1 MRRTTGDEGF
11 TLVETVVAMLVFA
24 ILSSGVIASTITISR
39 MTADNRSRIVATD
52 LAAQATDAVRL
63 AGDPFSVYSGTTT
76 QTVGGRTYTV
86 ARAATWVGSS
96 GTDAT
101 CGSATN
107 LQYKRITVTVT
118 WAGMAVTTQPVR
130 SDTLLAS
137 TTKVTDASTGA
148 ILVSVLDST
157 GAGESGVSVAIAP
170 GSTGTAL
177 TSQPGATDADG
188 CTYATQV
195 VPGTYTVTAS
205 RTGFRDNKQAA
216 SPVSTVS
223 VTAGS
228 TVTAAFQYDAAAALT
243 IVHAA
248 NAPSVTTVTPLLPTN
263 LQTTL
268 VPVGGT
274 STVYPVLT
282 SNAATSASVWPVSSG
297 YTAIAGSLTDVTGNT
312 TRCAS
317 FDPGAWPAGMSG
329 ATSLPAGARAAGA
342 PASPGGSATVNEK
355 MGILTVTASDLAATA
370 GSTLTATPVNPTTT
384 TAGGNP
390 GCASP
395 PTPLT
400 FGGVLVRNGTIT
412 IALPYGAWTLSSSST
427 TALASAKAVSNFV
440 GNTTVV
446 NATGSGTTAAPK
458 TIAVTLDPRAAR

>member
-1 MRRTTGDEGF
+1 MRRTTGDGGF
-11 TLVETVVAMLVFA
+11 TLIETVVAMLVFA
-24 ILSSGVIASTITISR
+24 ILSSGVVASTITISR

-63 AGDPFSVYSGTTT
+63 AGDPFTVYSGTTT
-76 QTVGGRTYTV
+76 QSVGGRTYTV
-86 ARAATWVGSS
+86 ARTATWVGSS

-118 WAGMAVTTQPVR
+118 WPGMAVTTQPVR

-157 GAGESGVSVAIAP
+157 GAPVSGVSVVIAP

-195 VPGTYTVTAS
+195 SPGTYTVTAS
-205 RTGFRDNKQAA
+205 RTGYRDNKQAA
-216 SPVSTVS
+216 SSASTVP

-228 TVTAAFQYDAAAALT
+228 TVTAAFQYDAAAAFT

-248 NAPSVTTVTPLLPTN
+248 NAPSVTSATPLLPTN

-268 VPVGGT
+268 LPVGGT
-274 STVYPVLT
+274 STVYPALT
-282 SNAATSASVWPVSSG
+282 SNAATSASVWPLSTG
-297 YTAIAGSLTDVTGNT
+297 YTAIAGALTDVSGNT
-312 TRCAS
+312 TCAS

-342 PASPGGSATVNEK
+342 SASATPGGSASVREQ
-355 MGILTVTASDLAATA
+355 MGILSVTASAA
-370 GSTLTATPVNPTTT
+370 GTLTATPANPTTT
-384 TAGGNP
+384 TTGGNP
-390 GCASP
+390 GCASNATT
-395 PTPLT
+395 TPLT
-400 FGGVLVRNGTIT
+400 FGSVLVNGTVT
-412 IALPYGAWTLSSSST
+412 IALPYGAWTLSSSSA
-427 TALASAKAVSNFV
+427 TALTRATPLSNFV
-440 GNTTVV
+440 GNTSPVA
-446 NATGSGTTAAPK
+446 ATGSPK